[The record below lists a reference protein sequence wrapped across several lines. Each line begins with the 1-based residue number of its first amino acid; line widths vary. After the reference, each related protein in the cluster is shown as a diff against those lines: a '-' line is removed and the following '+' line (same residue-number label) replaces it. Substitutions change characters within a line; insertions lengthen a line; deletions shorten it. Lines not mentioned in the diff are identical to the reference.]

1 MPVLPKTFNNNRFG
15 KLPLFVVDSEHKCAT
30 TAATKNKWTFE
41 DPGDIY
47 IYISSIYIPLCRH
60 DSRHDSPFMGWNSPC
75 TVKPKNVQIPM
86 EELHVPDNLL
96 IVQCGI
102 QRVYGDW

>member
-47 IYISSIYIPLCRH
+47 IYHQFIYHCVAMIRAMIRL
-60 DSRHDSPFMGWNSPC
+60 SWVG
-75 TVKPKNVQIPM
+75 TA
-86 EELHVPDNLL
+86 LVP
-96 IVQCGI
+96 
-102 QRVYGDW
+102 